1 MNVAQSTP
9 MANEVLHAASTPP
22 MAGPIMLP
30 ITLLDNGRREFI
42 AGNRSSGTISGV
54 IAMIAGVKTAS
65 KVPESTPKT
74 SSSQDCNMPRPTKT
88 TSTAVKSAHR
98 VRDQ

>member
-22 MAGPIMLP
+22 TAGPIKLF
-30 ITLLDNGRREFI
+30 DNGRREFI

-74 SSSQDCNMPRPTKT
+74 SSSQYCNMQ
-88 TSTAVKSAHR
+88 
-98 VRDQ
+98 VR